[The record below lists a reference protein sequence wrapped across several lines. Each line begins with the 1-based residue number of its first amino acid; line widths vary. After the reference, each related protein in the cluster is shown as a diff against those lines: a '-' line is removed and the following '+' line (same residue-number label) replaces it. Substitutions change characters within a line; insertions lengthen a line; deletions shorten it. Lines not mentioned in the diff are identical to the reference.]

1 MVVVRE
7 DKTQAKTKPFP
18 KLMISKTGTV
28 IIARGY
34 DDDLNSSIEGT
45 VLLSVHS
52 DPQGHHSKNFSAR
65 IFSDYTGT
73 LTLSNE

>member
-7 DKTQAKTKPFP
+7 DKTQAKPKPFP

-34 DDDLNSSIEGT
+34 DDFNSALEGT
-45 VLLSVHS
+45 VLLQGHS
-52 DPQGHHSKNFSAR
+52 DPQGYHSTEFFAGV
-65 IFSDYTGT
+65 FSDYTGT